1 MKTKFNFTIKE
12 IKINHKEIDINFG
25 GLDGQTEIE
34 MELRELAEDG
44 ALVLKLLDKFPG
56 VFKEVGESI
65 VDLKHKDR
73 LNSQKFWEAEDERDE
88 RRRKIEEEREERRHK
103 REMDLEFEKRQ
114 TALQEQKLQ
123 GAK

>member
-1 MKTKFNFTIKE
+1 MKTKFKFDIKE
-12 IKINHKEIDINFG
+12 IKVSHREITVDFG
-25 GLDGQTEIE
+25 GLNGETEVD

-44 ALVLKLLDKFPG
+44 ALILKLMEKFPS
-56 VFKEVGESI
+56 VFKEIGETV
-65 VDLKHKDR
+65 VDLKHRDR

-88 RRRKIEEEREERRHK
+88 RRQRIEEERRERSHR
-103 REMDLEFEKRQ
+103 REMEIEYEKRQ

>member
-1 MKTKFNFTIKE
+1 MKTKFKFDVKE
-12 IKINHKEIDINFG
+12 VKVSHREVTVDFG
-25 GLDGQTEIE
+25 GLNGETEIE

-44 ALVLKLLDKFPG
+44 ALVLKLMDKLPG
-56 VFKEVGESI
+56 VFKEIGETV

-73 LNSQKFWEAEDERDE
+73 LNSQKFWAFEDERDE
-88 RRRKIEEEREERRHK
+88 RRRKIEEEREELRHR

-123 GAK
+123 GVK